1 MQRDIELFLDQW
13 RLDTEPVPI
22 LLRGARQV
30 GKSYTVNSFA
40 AKSFK
45 SFVLLNFELEPQL
58 ISIFADSLEPTEII
72 SKISAIKNCDINI
85 GETLLFFDEVQLC
98 PRAILAMRYFYELM
112 PGLHLIAAGSLLDF
126 LLSSGEISIPV
137 GRIQYLF
144 MKPMSFYEF
153 LAARHGKLLE
163 VLRKTS
169 IKTSLDEIFH
179 SKLIDYLREYFVVG
193 GMPKAVQAFIDS
205 SLVLEAM
212 KVLDRINLN
221 YRDDFSKYASD
232 SKEKYLDM
240 VFMTG
245 VKQIGEKFKY
255 SKVDATIPSRELKHA
270 LNLLVKAGV
279 VHQIKRT
286 VGCGLP
292 FEAGASDTNFKVSFV
307 DIGIAQRLLGL
318 GDGIAQEI
326 ILSEDLNSIAAGKLA
341 EQFVAQELIAT
352 VPYTQ
357 MPRLYYWEKSSK
369 SGAAELDLLINHGTS
384 IIPVEVKSGKT
395 GRLKSLRVFM
405 NEYKSP
411 LGIRVSQRRLEYS
424 DGLLSIPLYM
434 IPEIPRLINECL
446 QS

>member
-1 MQRDIELFLDQW
+1 MHRDIDLFLDNW
-13 RLDTEPVPI
+13 RLEVAPVPI

-30 GKSYTVNSFA
+30 GKSYTASSFA
-40 AKSFK
+40 TRSFK
-45 SFVLLNFELEPQL
+45 SFVELNFELEPQL
-58 ISIFADSLEPTEII
+58 IGVFADSLEPAEII
-72 SKISAIKNCDINI
+72 SKITAIKNCDIKV
-85 GETLLFFDEVQLC
+85 GETLVFFDEVQLC
-98 PRAILAMRYFYELM
+98 PRAILAMRYFYERM

-126 LLSSGEISIPV
+126 LLCSGEISIPV

-153 LAARHGKLLE
+153 LAARHEKLLD

-169 IKTSLDEIFH
+169 IIAGLDEIFH
-179 SKLIDYLREYFVVG
+179 TKLINYLREYFIVG

-240 VFMTG
+240 VFMSG

-255 SKVDATIPSRELKHA
+255 SKVDASIASRELKHA
-270 LNLLVKAGV
+270 LNLLIKAGV
-279 VHQIKRT
+279 LHQIKRAT
-286 VGCGLP
+286 GSGLP

-307 DIGIAQRLLGL
+307 DIGIAQRLLGV
-318 GDGIAQEI
+318 GDGLAQEI
-326 ILSEDLNSIAAGKLA
+326 ILSDDLNSVAAGKLA

-352 VPYTQ
+352 VASTQ
-357 MPRLYYWEKSSK
+357 MPKLYYWERSTKT
-369 SGAAELDLLINHGTS
+369 GAAELDLLINHGSS
-384 IIPVEVKSGKT
+384 IVPVEVKSGTT
-395 GRLKSLRVFM
+395 GRLKSLRMYM

-411 LGIRVSQRRLEYS
+411 VGIRISQRRLEYG
-424 DGLLSIPLYM
+424 DGLLSVPFYM
-434 IPEIPRLINECL
+434 IPELARLLDESL
-446 QS
+446 